1 MLGLLRRGIKA
12 SGRLGC
18 EVSKA
23 VAEFVAARQQEPS
36 TFHLSYSYA
45 AAAPWPRS
53 WRGHFSFEPPG
64 PRKFG
69 A

>member
-36 TFHLSYSYA
+36 TFHLSYTLA
-45 AAAPWPRS
+45 
-53 WRGHFSFEPPG
+53 SFLAG
-64 PRKFG
+64 PFFI
-69 A
+69 